1 LRCCFIDGDCMG
13 VVALVMAGGKGTRMR
28 IPEEKPLVKVCGK
41 PVIEYVLAALKDAKK
56 IDSVIV
62 ATSSYTPKTTQLMKQ
77 LGVQVIETPG
87 KDYVFDMGYVVQTLK
102 LGVFLAIAA
111 DLPLVKGEMIDLVV
125 ERYERCGKPALTVAV
140 PLETK
145 AKLGM
150 CIGYSFKTDDIDVV
164 PVGIN
169 VINGHKRYGDEWL
182 DQDICL
188 MDRQEL
194 AVNINTVSE
203 LQLAELLLNKQ
214 IKEQLTQQTSNI
226 SR

>member
-1 LRCCFIDGDCMG
+1 MG

>member
-1 LRCCFIDGDCMG
+1 
-13 VVALVMAGGKGTRMR
+13 MR
-28 IPEEKPLVKVCGK
+28 IAEEKPLIKVCGK

-56 IDSVIV
+56 IDSIIV
-62 ATSSYTPKTTQLMKQ
+62 ATSSCTPKTTQLMKQ

-87 KDYVFDMGYVVQTLK
+87 KDYVSDMGYAVQTLK

-111 DLPLVKGEMIDLVV
+111 DLPLIKGEMIDSVV

-150 CIGYSFKTDDIDVV
+150 CIGYSFKTDDKEVV

-169 VINGHKRYGDEWL
+169 VIDGHKRYGDEWL
-182 DQDICL
+182 DQDIYL
-188 MDRQEL
+188 MNHQEL

-214 IKEQLTQQTSNI
+214 IKE
-226 SR
+226 